1 MASITEKRLS
11 LHKSVEVQ
19 KLQNESLKSQLVG
32 LQHLANIGTV
42 SHMIAHEMNNLLTPL
57 KSYATFALDNPD
69 DRALTEKALQ
79 KVAKSCGRAAKIME
93 SMLALISG
101 ETQEMQNARLLDMI
115 EEIFTC
121 LCRDFAKDGITVDM
135 QIPDDMTIYVIP
147 VQIQQVLMNLIL
159 NARDA
164 MLSRGGVLT
173 IRAAET
179 VDTVV
184 IEVADTGAG
193 IDPAD
198 LANIFETFFT
208 TKTDKDKM
216 DHRSTDFQPVKWTS
230 ITEDSAYESQHMAK
244 MATPH
249 SGAGIGLAFC
259 KMIIDRHEG
268 CISVESKAGHG
279 STFKIALP
287 KTTVG

>member
-1 MASITEKRLS
+1 LASITEKRLS

-19 KLQNESLKSQLVG
+19 KLQNQALKSQMAG

-57 KSYATFALDNPD
+57 KSYASFALENPD

-79 KVAKSCGRAAKIME
+79 KVTKNCGRAAKIME
-93 SMLALISG
+93 SMLALVSG
-101 ETQEMQNARLLDMI
+101 ESQEKQNVRLLDLI

-121 LCRDFAKDGITVDM
+121 LCRDFAKDGITVDIE
-135 QIPDDMTIYVIP
+135 IPDDMTVYVIP

-164 MLSRGGVLT
+164 MLPRGGALT
-173 IRAAET
+173 IKASEA
-179 VDTVV
+179 VDTVM
-184 IEVADTGAG
+184 IEVADTGQG
-193 IDPAD
+193 IDPCD
-198 LANIFETFFT
+198 LTNIFETFFT
-208 TKTDKDKM
+208 TKSDKD
-216 DHRSTDFQPVKWTS
+216 SPA
-230 ITEDSAYESQHMAK
+230 EY
-244 MATPH
+244 
-249 SGAGIGLAFC
+249 SGAGIGLSFC
-259 KMIIDRHEG
+259 KMIIDRHQG
-268 CISVESKAGHG
+268 CISVESKHGHG

>member
-11 LHKSVEVQ
+11 LHKRVEVQ
-19 KLQNESLKSQLVG
+19 KYQNEALKSQLVG

-79 KVAKSCGRAAKIME
+79 KVAKNCGRAAKIME
-93 SMLALISG
+93 SMLALVSG
-101 ETQEMQNARLLDMI
+101 ETQEKHNARLLDLI
-115 EEIFTC
+115 DEIFTC
-121 LCRDFAKDGITVDM
+121 LCRDFAKDGITVEI
-135 QIPDDMTIYVIP
+135 QIPDDLTIWVVP

-164 MLSRGGVLT
+164 MLRRGGVLT

-179 VDTVV
+179 VDTVM
-184 IEVADTGAG
+184 IEVADTGEG

-198 LANIFETFFT
+198 LTNIFETFFT
-208 TKTDKDKM
+208 TKMGKD
-216 DHRSTDFQPVKWTS
+216 SPA
-230 ITEDSAYESQHMAK
+230 EY
-244 MATPH
+244 

-259 KMIIDRHEG
+259 KMIINGHEG
-268 CISVESKAGHG
+268 RISVESKPGHG

>member
-1 MASITEKRLS
+1 LASITEKRLS
-11 LHKSVEVQ
+11 LHKRVEVQ
-19 KLQNESLKSQLVG
+19 KHQNEALKSQLAG

-69 DRALTEKALQ
+69 DRTLTEKALQ
-79 KVAKSCGRAAKIME
+79 KVAKNCGRAAKIME
-93 SMLALISG
+93 SMLALVSG
-101 ETQEMQNARLLDMI
+101 ETQEKQNVRPLDLI

-121 LCRDFAKDGITVDM
+121 LCRDFSKDGITVDM
-135 QIPDDMTIYVIP
+135 RIPDDMTVYAIP

-164 MLSRGGVLT
+164 MLPRGGVLT
-173 IRAAET
+173 IRVAET
-179 VDTVV
+179 VDTIV
-184 IEVADTGAG
+184 IEVADTGEG
-193 IDPAD
+193 INPGD
-198 LANIFETFFT
+198 LTNIFETFFT
-208 TKTDKDKM
+208 TKSDKD
-216 DHRSTDFQPVKWTS
+216 SPA
-230 ITEDSAYESQHMAK
+230 EY
-244 MATPH
+244 

-268 CISVESKAGHG
+268 CISVESKPGHG